1 MKEQT
6 DSKPT
11 IRTILE
17 GVIKEMVA
25 KGIYWPEA
33 AAEFEKLFIM
43 EALRRNHGNLGKA
56 AITLGVHRN
65 TLSKKMKEFGIE
77 KGHRGETSVG
87 AVPIKRA
94 V

>member
-6 DSKPT
+6 DPKPNM
-11 IRTILE
+11 RTILE
-17 GVIKEMVA
+17 GVITEMVS

-33 AAEFEKLFIM
+33 AAEFEKLFIL
-43 EALRRNHGNLGKA
+43 EALRRNCGNLGKA
-56 AITLGVHRN
+56 AVTLGVHRN

-77 KGHRGETSVG
+77 KGRRGEVCVS

>member
-1 MKEQT
+1 M
-6 DSKPT
+6 
-11 IRTILE
+11 RTILE
-17 GVIKEMVA
+17 GVITEMIT

-33 AAEFEKLFIM
+33 AAEFEKLFM
-43 EALRRNHGNLGKA
+43 LEALRRNRGNLSKA
-56 AITLGVHRN
+56 AVTLGVHRN

-77 KGHRGETSVG
+77 KGRGGEICIG